1 MARLEDIVSF
11 CDQRAR
17 THQVADFREALNG
30 LQFANNGRIAKIGAA
45 VDAGLLP
52 FQQAIDADID
62 FLIVHHGMFWN
73 GAKRIVD
80 SEYRKYKTLI
90 EGNLAVYSCHLP
102 LDAHTEIGNAACLA
116 RAIDALTTL
125 EGTSLRQ
132 VEHAI
137 AGTAPGVRA
146 WRREANET
154 FANMA
159 ESPLDLVAEALQG
172 GIVIDWMAIHDGG
185 GVATF
190 EIVVAGDRP
199 FAHRLGFMD
208 AATQSHS
215 GIMRLAQ
222 IDGAVIGAL
231 VGILRDDEQRAPAA
245 PASLELH

>member
-1 MARLEDIVSF
+1 MATTRQITAILTRHLGVDVTPWAARLV
-11 CDQRAR
+11 
-17 THQVADFREALNG
+17 REGMLPRRGEPIDEREIAAL
-30 LQFANNGRIAKIGAA
+30 L
-45 VDAGLLP
+45 
-52 FQQAIDADID
+52 
-62 FLIVHHGMFWN
+62 
-73 GAKRIVD
+73 
-80 SEYRKYKTLI
+80 
-90 EGNLAVYSCHLP
+90 LAVFATSDP
-102 LDAHTEIGNAACLA
+102 D